1 MADKENLEARLEELR
16 QEYRKADDN
25 RRKIIIMQAKLIK
38 WAIEKCEKST
48 YEQAKKI
55 FR

>member
-1 MADKENLEARLEELR
+1 MSLEELEARLEALR
-16 QEYRKADDN
+16 QEYKTAGESKRQV
-25 RRKIIIMQAKLIK
+25 IIMQAKLIK
-38 WAIEKCEKST
+38 WAIEKCEKSS

>member
-1 MADKENLEARLEELR
+1 MSLEELESQLEALR
-16 QEYRKADDN
+16 QEYRKASESK
-25 RRKIIIMQAKLIK
+25 RKVIIMQAKLIK
-38 WAIEKCEKST
+38 WAIEKCEKSS

>member
-16 QEYRKADDN
+16 QEYKAANEN
-25 RRKIIIMQAKLIK
+25 RRKVIVMQAKLIK
-38 WAIEKCEKST
+38 WAIEKCEKSS